1 MIRKLTTTLCQGRHS
16 VITMLGRF
24 YVKPTSPKP
33 VQPKPRPSPNIVAE
47 DEKKEFSES
56 ESELSVKV
64 DTLAEWIK
72 ESKHCIVFT
81 GAGISTSTGIPDFR
95 SGHYIQYPFMQIKR
109 LDQLLTPILPN
120 LRLALAEKTSDFAS
134 LKFNET
140 IHVLVNVTVDPNRT
154 LSNDGFHYAN
164 IGSVVKYHWL
174 GSCTQP
180 ETTHVG
186 NLNLPFFSPACSGF
200 GSFTIKDSEIKVS
213 TVNSYH
219 STNRTWVPM
228 TSFKLLDISRKIKV
242 NFIQM
247 ELKSY
252 QEISMAVVRGVPKY
266 DSIPK
271 DIVKVSFGDDH
282 WKWKMRPGL
291 QNLKTL
297 EDDDSN
303 DITIVM
309 TLVKPIKTR
318 FMRINLPP
326 YGNTA
331 KTPAAFEVDVFS
343 CGSESAPNNQESIKP
358 LGIESSS
365 LVPDSQLTA
374 ASSASPQNSAAMA
387 RLNLQSDGGGWCAS
401 VCNPSQYLQVAFG
414 DEWKIVEVETQSK
427 HWISGSINAV
437 KRYSMSYSQDGLVWV
452 PYKVNGGTKLF
463 WGNDVANI
471 ATNHILQI
479 PITAK
484 FLRFEPKTCINNPC
498 MRVELHGTKVKDLG
512 KKEVPLPMQR
522 SILLVKSTNKVH
534 VCATEVIKGKPTCYI
549 SENKGLSWK
558 GIPTNVLNVIAFD
571 PRTGLL
577 YGLSRDGKK
586 YMRSQDSS
594 GEKWRGIAQKDW
606 AAVQDDI
613 LIRAEHIPFVPI
625 SQSEMSE
632 VDPTVQ
638 MTSFNGD
645 KWLVDQ
651 TGVYHK
657 PNGGSTKMVLSFLPY
672 NIDLSS
678 NICHTGVCVHGKC
691 TSIGD
696 IDFRCDCNHGYIGT
710 HCDTET
716 KECASS
722 PCKNGGSCIDEHLK
736 YKCLCGHGFYGDQC
750 QRIDGCASSPCKNGG
765 TCKRNGD
772 AYTCTCPPKYLGA
785 NCQVYDYCS
794 SSPCFD
800 NGTCTNQA
808 SSFQC
813 TCLTGYSGLQCE
825 VGPCTNNPC
834 QNGGTCSLSQETNSG
849 YKCSC
854 AGKYSGTTCTGLHF
868 TITM

>member
-1 MIRKLTTTLCQGRHS
+1 MEAVLENPIIGL
-16 VITMLGRF
+16 
-24 YVKPTSPKP
+24 KPTSPKP

-81 GAGISTSTGIPDFR
+81 GA
-95 SGHYIQYPFMQIKR
+95 
-109 LDQLLTPILPN
+109 
-120 LRLALAEKTSDFAS
+120 
-134 LKFNET
+134 
-140 IHVLVNVTVDPNRT
+140 
-154 LSNDGFHYAN
+154 
-164 IGSVVKYHWL
+164 
-174 GSCTQP
+174 
-180 ETTHVG
+180 
-186 NLNLPFFSPACSGF
+186 ACSGF

-452 PYKVNGGTKLF
+452 PYKVNGGTKTLEDDDSNDITIVMTLVKPIKTRFMRINLPPYGNTAKTPAAFEVDVFSCGSESAPNNQESIKPLGIESSSLVPDSQLTAASSASPQNSAAMARLNLQSDGGGWCASVCNPSQYLQVAFGDEWKIVEVETQSKHWISGSINAVKRYSMSYSQDGLVWVPYKLF

-512 KKEVPLPMQR
+512 K
-522 SILLVKSTNKVH
+522 
-534 VCATEVIKGKPTCYI
+534 
-549 SENKGLSWK
+549 K

-825 VGPCTNNPC
+825 
-834 QNGGTCSLSQETNSG
+834 
-849 YKCSC
+849 
-854 AGKYSGTTCTGLHF
+854 
-868 TITM
+868 